1 MSNKD
6 GVATATRAS
15 SVGFEPPEGP
25 RSELHRT
32 LDEGD
37 FVVTH
42 GPSYAFGPDRHVAL
56 RAREGFM
63 SRDEQSR
70 QRPLSN
76 TDGRQPQVV

>member
-6 GVATATRAS
+6 GVATPTRAS

-25 RSELHRT
+25 RYELHRT

-42 GPSYAFGPDRHVAL
+42 GPSYGFGPDL
-56 RAREGFM
+56 GM
-63 SRDEQSR
+63 
-70 QRPLSN
+70 
-76 TDGRQPQVV
+76 